1 MNLFLK
7 QDTKLIKGC
16 KANERQA
23 QEGLYKLYYA
33 DMLRIC
39 FRYLKSDDLAQ
50 DALNIG
56 FLKIFQH
63 IHTFDAKKGE
73 FGAWIRTVMVRSCID
88 ISRREARFNETVSQD
103 EIEEI
108 FIQPSVLDKLFVED
122 LLKLI
127 RLLPTATQL
136 VFNLSVIDGYSHKE
150 IGEHLNI
157 TESTSRWH
165 LTEAKKQLRKMLAS
179 PTIDKP
185 TENIKR
191 K

>member
-1 MNLFLK
+1 MNLFFK

-39 FRYLKSDDLAQ
+39 FRYLKSDDLAH
-50 DALNIG
+50 DALSIG
-56 FLKIFQH
+56 FLKVFQH
-63 IHTFDAKKGE
+63 IRSFDAKKGE

-88 ISRREARFNETVSQD
+88 LGRREAKFNDAVSPE
-103 EIEEI
+103 EIEEV
-108 FIQPSVLDKLFVED
+108 FIQPAVLDKLFVED

-127 RLLPTATQL
+127 RRLPTATQL
-136 VFNLSVIDGYSHKE
+136 VFNLSVVDGYSHKE

-179 PTIDKP
+179 SAIDKP
-185 TENIKR
+185 TENTKR
-191 K
+191 R

>member
-1 MNLFLK
+1 MNLFSK

-39 FRYLKSDDLAQ
+39 FRYLKSDDLAK
-50 DALNIG
+50 DALNTG

-63 IHTFDAKKGE
+63 IQTFDAKKGE

-88 ISRREARFNETVSQD
+88 IGRREAKFNETVSPD

-150 IGEHLNI
+150 IGGHLNI

-165 LTEAKKQLRKMLAS
+165 LSEAKKQLRGMLAS
-179 PTIDKP
+179 SAIDKP
-185 TENIKR
+185 TEKT
-191 K
+191 KKK

>member
-1 MNLFLK
+1 MNLFSK

-50 DALNIG
+50 DALNTG

-63 IHTFDAKKGE
+63 IQTFDAKKGE

-88 ISRREARFNETVSQD
+88 IGRREAKFNETVSPD

-165 LTEAKKQLRKMLAS
+165 LSEAKKQLREMLAS
-179 PTIDKP
+179 SAIDKP
-185 TENIKR
+185 TEKT
-191 K
+191 KKK

>member
-1 MNLFLK
+1 MNLFFK
-7 QDTKLIKGC
+7 QNTKLIKGC

-39 FRYLKSDDLAQ
+39 LRYLKSDDLAQ
-50 DALNIG
+50 DALNVG
-56 FLKIFQH
+56 FLKVFQN
-63 IHTFDAKKGE
+63 IQTFDAKKGE

-88 ISRREARFNETVSQD
+88 VNRREAKFNEMINQD

-108 FIQPSVLDKLFVED
+108 FIQPSVLDQLFVED

-127 RLLPTATQL
+127 RQLPTATQL

-165 LTEAKKQLRKMLAS
+165 LTEAKKQLRKMLVS
-179 PTIDKP
+179 PAIDKP
-185 TENIKR
+185 TENTKKR
-191 K
+191 

>member
-1 MNLFLK
+1 MNLFFK
-7 QDTKLIKGC
+7 QETKLIKGC

-39 FRYLKSDDLAQ
+39 FRYLKSDDLAN
-50 DALNIG
+50 DALSIG
-56 FLKIFQH
+56 FLKVFQH
-63 IHTFDAKKGE
+63 IHSFDAKKGE

-88 ISRREARFNETVSQD
+88 MGRREAKFNEAVNPE
-103 EIEEI
+103 EIEEV
-108 FIQPSVLDKLFVED
+108 FIQPAVLDKLFVED

-127 RLLPTATQL
+127 RQLPTATQL

-150 IGEHLNI
+150 IGENLNI

-165 LTEAKKQLRKMLAS
+165 LTEAKKQLRRMIAPS
-179 PTIDKP
+179 AIDKP
-185 TENIKR
+185 TENTKGR
-191 K
+191 

>member
-1 MNLFLK
+1 MNLFSK

-50 DALNIG
+50 DALNTG

-63 IHTFDAKKGE
+63 IQTFDAKKGE

-88 ISRREARFNETVSQD
+88 IGRREAKFNETVSPD

-127 RLLPTATQL
+127 RLLPAATQL

-165 LTEAKKQLRKMLAS
+165 LSEAKKQLREMLAS
-179 PTIDKP
+179 SAIDKP
-185 TENIKR
+185 TEKT
-191 K
+191 KKK

>member
-1 MNLFLK
+1 MNLFFK

-39 FRYLKSDDLAQ
+39 FRYLKSDDLAH
-50 DALNIG
+50 DALSVG

-63 IHTFDAKKGE
+63 IQTFDAKKGE
-73 FGAWIRTVMVRSCID
+73 FGAWIRTLMVRSCID
-88 ISRREARFNETVSQD
+88 ISRREAKFNETISQD
-103 EIEEI
+103 EIEEV

-165 LTEAKKQLRKMLAS
+165 LSEAKKQLRKMLVSSA
-179 PTIDKP
+179 IDKP
-185 TENIKR
+185 TENIKTR
-191 K
+191 

>member
-1 MNLFLK
+1 MNLFFK

-63 IHTFDAKKGE
+63 IQTFDAKKGE

-165 LTEAKKQLRKMLAS
+165 LAEAKKQLRKMFAS
-179 PTIDKP
+179 STIDKP

-191 K
+191 R

>member
-1 MNLFLK
+1 MNLFFK

-39 FRYLKSDDLAQ
+39 LRYLKSDDLAH
-50 DALNIG
+50 DALNVG
-56 FLKIFQH
+56 FLKVFQN
-63 IHTFDAKKGE
+63 IQTFDAKKGA

-88 ISRREARFNETVSQD
+88 VSRREAKFNETINQE

-127 RLLPTATQL
+127 RQLPTATQL

-165 LTEAKKQLRKMLAS
+165 LTEAKKQLRKMLVS
-179 PTIDKP
+179 PAIDKP
-185 TENIKR
+185 TENTKTR
-191 K
+191 

>member
-1 MNLFLK
+1 MNLFSK

-50 DALNIG
+50 DALNTG

-63 IHTFDAKKGE
+63 IQTFDAKKGE

-88 ISRREARFNETVSQD
+88 IGRREAKFNETVSPD

-122 LLKLI
+122 LLKSI

-165 LTEAKKQLRKMLAS
+165 LSEAKKQLREMLAS
-179 PTIDKP
+179 SAIDKP
-185 TENIKR
+185 TEKT
-191 K
+191 KKK

>member
-1 MNLFLK
+1 MNLFFK

-50 DALNIG
+50 DALNVG

-63 IHTFDAKKGE
+63 IQTFDAKKGE

-179 PTIDKP
+179 STIDKP

-191 K
+191 R

>member
-1 MNLFLK
+1 MNLFSK

-23 QEGLYKLYYA
+23 QERLYKLYYA

-50 DALNIG
+50 DALNTG

-63 IHTFDAKKGE
+63 IQTFDAKKGE

-88 ISRREARFNETVSQD
+88 IGRREAKFNETVSPD

-165 LTEAKKQLRKMLAS
+165 LSEAKKQLREMLAS
-179 PTIDKP
+179 SAIDKP
-185 TENIKR
+185 TEKT
-191 K
+191 KKK

>member
-1 MNLFLK
+1 MNLFSK

-39 FRYLKSDDLAQ
+39 FRYLKSDDLAK
-50 DALNIG
+50 DALNTG

-63 IHTFDAKKGE
+63 IQTFDAKKGE

-88 ISRREARFNETVSQD
+88 IGRREAKFNETVSPD

-157 TESTSRWH
+157 TESTTRWH
-165 LTEAKKQLRKMLAS
+165 LSEAKKQLREMLAS
-179 PTIDKP
+179 SAIDKP
-185 TENIKR
+185 TEKT
-191 K
+191 KKK

>member
-1 MNLFLK
+1 MNLFFK

-63 IHTFDAKKGE
+63 IQTFDAKKGE
-73 FGAWIRTVMVRSCID
+73 FGTWIRTVMVRSCID
-88 ISRREARFNETVSQD
+88 IIRREAKFNETVSQD

-179 PTIDKP
+179 STIDKP

-191 K
+191 R

>member
-1 MNLFLK
+1 MNLFFK

-108 FIQPSVLDKLFVED
+108 FIQPSILDKLFVED

>member
-1 MNLFLK
+1 MNLFFK

-63 IHTFDAKKGE
+63 IQTFDAKKGE

-165 LTEAKKQLRKMLAS
+165 LAEAKKQLRKMLAS
-179 PTIDKP
+179 STIDQP

-191 K
+191 R

>member
-1 MNLFLK
+1 MNLFFK
-7 QDTKLIKGC
+7 QETKLIKGC

-39 FRYLKSDDLAQ
+39 FRYLKSDDLAN
-50 DALNIG
+50 DALSIG
-56 FLKIFQH
+56 FLKVFQH
-63 IHTFDAKKGE
+63 IHNFDAKKGE

-88 ISRREARFNETVSQD
+88 LGRREAKFNEVVNPE
-103 EIEEI
+103 EIEEV
-108 FIQPSVLDKLFVED
+108 FIQPAVLDKLFVED

-127 RLLPTATQL
+127 RQLPTATQL

-165 LTEAKKQLRKMLAS
+165 LTEAKKQLRRMIAPS
-179 PTIDKP
+179 AIDKP
-185 TENIKR
+185 TENTKGR
-191 K
+191 